1 MVEIII
7 QKSKKTDKKYDA
19 IIDNKKTVSFGAK
32 GYSDYTLHKD
42 SERKQRY
49 IDRHKNNEDWSKEGI
64 KTAGFY
70 SRWILWNKPT
80 LRGSINDTNNRF
92 KNINIKLK

>member
-1 MVEIII
+1 MVDVII
-7 QKSKKTDKKYDA
+7 KRSHRADKKYDA
-19 IIDNKKTVSFGAK
+19 TIDGKKTVSFGAK

-42 SERKQRY
+42 SERKQKY
-49 IDRHKNNEDWSKEGI
+49 IDRHKRNEDWTKEGI

-80 LRGSINDTNNRF
+80 LTGSINDTNKRL
-92 KNINIKLK
+92 KNINIRLK